1 MLKTWFSSCFI
12 FLKNIRTDFLK
23 LNILHFLKTGLS
35 KHIFEKSSHCW
46 YLPDGLAWRS
56 SFNPWQSFQ
65 MSVINSFVFFVLFV
79 LFVLL
84 VLFVLVVLLVLFE
97 LLVVPELPQVQRV
110 EGRSVHC
117 LLVVSLKSLLV
128 VIRLKS
134 TSTIVWSK
142 PQSEIYS
149 TNKCWIVNSML

>member
-1 MLKTWFSSCFI
+1 M
-12 FLKNIRTDFLK
+12 
-23 LNILHFLKTGLS
+23 KTGLDIL
-35 KHIFEKSSHCW
+35 IFEKSSHCW

-65 MSVINSFVFFVLFV
+65 MSVINSFVLFV

-84 VLFVLVVLLVLFE
+84 VLFVLVVFLVLFE

-110 EGRSVHC
+110 EGRTVHC

-128 VIRLKS
+128 VIRFKS
-134 TSTIVWSK
+134 MSTIVWST
-142 PQSEIYS
+142 PQSAIYS